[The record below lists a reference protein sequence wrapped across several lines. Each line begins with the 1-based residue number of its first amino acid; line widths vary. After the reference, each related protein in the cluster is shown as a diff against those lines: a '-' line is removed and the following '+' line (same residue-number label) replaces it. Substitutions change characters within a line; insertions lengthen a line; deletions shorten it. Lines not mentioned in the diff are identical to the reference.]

1 MNPTE
6 TFSPSPT
13 YIGHVRNGVIV
24 LDQNASLNE
33 GQTVRVE
40 PVASPT
46 MLDADRMERVRK
58 LQSLFEQWTEE
69 DAQLS
74 IEEADR
80 LRLAL
85 DQSQGLQ
92 FGVPEL
98 P

>member
-1 MNPTE
+1 MSQIE
-6 TFSPSPT
+6 TLSPRPS
-13 YIGHVRNGVIV
+13 YIGHVRNGVVV
-24 LDQNASLNE
+24 LDQNASLTE

-40 PVASPT
+40 PVTSPT

-74 IEEADR
+74 NDEADC

-92 FGVPEL
+92 FRVPEL
-98 P
+98 L